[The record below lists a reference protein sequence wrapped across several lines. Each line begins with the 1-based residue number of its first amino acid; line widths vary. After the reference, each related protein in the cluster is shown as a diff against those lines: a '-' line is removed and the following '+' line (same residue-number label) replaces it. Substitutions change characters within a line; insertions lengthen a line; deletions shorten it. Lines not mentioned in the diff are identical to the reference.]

1 MVKPPHWPCQRQ
13 LKKGYW
19 TRHRRGNVTRIFGD
33 YDQDQLNA
41 QYNQRTLI
49 PDIGSYSERAQ
60 EATKAARAEFD
71 CEARVPYGAGKDQ
84 WMAVY
89 RSKNAEINDA
99 PILIYFHGGAWLMSE
114 EGRDGQVAPEF
125 VRAGAVFVAPNFGV
139 VPELSLD
146 TMVRQCRE
154 AVAYCYQNAAS
165 LGGDASRIHVCG
177 HSSGSHLTA
186 MTAVTDWAAE
196 FGLPADLIKG
206 ATLVSGPYDLAPVR
220 LSARNDYLHLDA
232 EAEQRNSPGRHI
244 RADAPPAIFAYGGGE
259 LEEFQRQSRDLST
272 AWEAATG
279 RAAPPL
285 AFPDTNHFQMR
296 EEYGRAGGPLA
307 KAVLEQMG
315 LKS

>member
-1 MVKPPHWPCQRQ
+1 MTK
-13 LKKGYW
+13 
-19 TRHRRGNVTRIFGD
+19 IFGD
-33 YDQDQLNA
+33 YDQEQLNA
-41 QYNQRTLI
+41 QYNQRTLV
-49 PDIGSYSERAQ
+49 PDIGPYSARA
-60 EATKAARAEFD
+60 EGATRLARAEFD
-71 CEARVPYGAGKDQ
+71 CQARVHYGAGDDQ

-89 RSKNAEINDA
+89 RSKNAPNSDA
-99 PILIYFHGGAWLMSE
+99 PILIYFHGGAWLVSE
-114 EGRDGQVAPEF
+114 DGRDGQVAPEF
-125 VRAGAVFVAPNFGV
+125 VRAGAVFVAPNFSV
-139 VPELSLD
+139 VPDVSLG

-186 MTAVTDWAAE
+186 MTAVTNWAAE
-196 FGLPADLIKG
+196 FGLPADVIKG

-232 EAEQRNSPGRHI
+232 GAEQRNSPGRHI
-244 RADAPPAIFAYGGGE
+244 RADAPPAIFAYGRGE
-259 LEEFQRQSRDLST
+259 LDEFQRQSRDLST

-279 RAAPPL
+279 RVSAPL
-285 AFPDTNHFQMR
+285 TFPDNNHFQMR
-296 EEYGRAGGPLA
+296 EEYARVGGPLA